1 MKMGILS
8 MPAIFAAIFIMVV
21 LCFACLVMM
30 IRVKGIGMRLT
41 FLGAAMVLLVV
52 MAVFSITEFQM
63 QSMEKPEK
71 KPVQEETKDKKT
83 PSQLAHSYGSVELKI
98 DEATIPKNEDKL
110 RQPEKLDLETGNKS
124 TASPQKQ
131 QEIRRVGRHLGAI
144 EQELFDKLVKLD
156 AQKQEISSAQAS
168 GLLDNYD
175 SLLKISQIKLQQ
187 AKLIELAMQEKLKVL
202 DEAVELTEDEKA
214 KDRERVQQRMQAAQ
228 QKQQEYNQVISEIT
242 ANPEVFHKL

>member
-41 FLGAAMVLLVV
+41 FLGAAIVLLVV
-52 MAVFSITEFQM
+52 MGAFSITEFQM

-71 KPVQEETKDKKT
+71 KPVQEETKDKKN
-83 PSQLAHSYGSVELKI
+83 PSQLSNSYGSVELRI
-98 DEATIPKNEDKL
+98 DEATIPKNEDTL
-110 RQPEKLDLETGNKS
+110 RQPEKLDLEKGNKS
-124 TASPQKQ
+124 AASPQKQ

-242 ANPEVFHKL
+242 ANPDVFHKL

>member
-1 MKMGILS
+1 MGLTGRNQSVTDFMIGNHHFFLFGKDL
-8 MPAIFAAIFIMVV
+8 IFLLITGQNNFYTFFQIG
-21 LCFACLVMM
+21 LVN
-30 IRVKGIGMRLT
+30 GM
-41 FLGAAMVLLVV
+41 
-52 MAVFSITEFQM
+52 
-63 QSMEKPEK
+63 
-71 KPVQEETKDKKT
+71 
-83 PSQLAHSYGSVELKI
+83 LAHSYGSVELKI

-214 KDRERVQQRMQAAQ
+214 KDRERIQQRMQAAQ